1 MIELIV
7 EDEYGQHYATETFLT
22 IDDAKNYL
30 YLLDC
35 ALDDAQSPAQSDR
48 LRAMIAQ
55 LEESIIEAEL
65 ELEEEE

>member
-7 EDEYGQHYATETFLT
+7 EDEYGQHFATETFLD
-22 IDDAKNYL
+22 IADAKAYL

-35 ALDDAQSPAQSDR
+35 ALDDAEGPAESDR
-48 LRAMIAQ
+48 LRRMIAQ

-65 ELEEEE
+65 QQEAD